1 MNIKENYLERNLNNS
16 AVIFPTVI
24 GNFLQVLVK
33 SFCDIM
39 IYLWIYKSYKSD
51 FKVSH
56 RFSNVISSQTSK
68 ITSTEEKFGIFTFSN
83 YQVTSAP
90 EKASLCHQFP
100 SFPLAHVF

>member
-39 IYLWIYKSYKSD
+39 IY
-51 FKVSH
+51 F
-56 RFSNVISSQTSK
+56 
-68 ITSTEEKFGIFTFSN
+68 
-83 YQVTSAP
+83 
-90 EKASLCHQFP
+90 
-100 SFPLAHVF
+100 